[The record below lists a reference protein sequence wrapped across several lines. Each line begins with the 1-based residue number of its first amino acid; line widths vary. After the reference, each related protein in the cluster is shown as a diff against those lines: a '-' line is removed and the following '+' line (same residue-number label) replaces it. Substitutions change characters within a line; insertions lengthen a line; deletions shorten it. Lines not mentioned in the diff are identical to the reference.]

1 MATLHTVNKSPFER
15 NALESCLQHVA
26 AGDTVLMIEDAVIGA
41 RKGSAA
47 AAMLETAMQSGTL
60 CVLAADLAAR
70 GLKAEDIVPGAKV
83 VDYGG
88 FVDLVTG
95 HDRTVAWL

>member
-15 NALESCLQHVA
+15 NALQSCLQHVS

-47 AAMLETAMQSGTL
+47 AAMLEAAMQTGTVA
-60 CVLAADLAAR
+60 VLGADLAAR
-70 GLKAEDIVPGAKV
+70 GLKTEDIVAGAKV

-88 FVDLVTG
+88 FVDLVAG
-95 HDRTVAWL
+95 SDRTVAWL

>member
-15 NALESCLQHVA
+15 NALQSCLQHVS

-47 AAMLETAMQSGTL
+47 AAMLEAAMQTGTVA
-60 CVLAADLAAR
+60 VLGADLAAR
-70 GLKAEDIVPGAKV
+70 PEDGR
-83 VDYGG
+83 YRGG
-88 FVDLVTG
+88 REGRRLRRLRRSRHG
-95 HDRTVAWL
+95 Q